1 MNEFADLENLDELDA
16 ATRKNDNREKFPCIK
31 CSGTGRVSG
40 GYVNRWEGK
49 CYACNGKGYFLTS
62 PQARA
67 KARANAKSFKQR
79 KAEDRLEKYKASHG
93 PEVAFLEA
101 NFSWSSF
108 YADMLENIRKY
119 GSLTERQLAS
129 VRSGMAK
136 AEARKA
142 EKAQREAD
150 APVLDLSR
158 INEMFAKAGEHLKKP
173 ALRVGNVRISLAPA
187 NGKNA
192 GYLYAKVDGEYAGK
206 ISPEGKLLPVRSAPA
221 DLEQV
226 LTGIAADPLG
236 KLVEH
241 GRLTGNCACCGREL
255 TKHES
260 IERGI
265 GPICASRW
273 GV

>member
-1 MNEFADLENLDELDA
+1 MNDFADLETIEDLDQS
-16 ATRKNDNREKFPCIK
+16 KGHDNREKFPCIK
-31 CSGTGRVSG
+31 CSGTGHVSG
-40 GYVNRWEGK
+40 GFKNPWSGK
-49 CYACNGKGYFLTS
+49 CFACNGKGYFLTS
-62 PQARA
+62 PQQRA
-67 KARANAKSFKQR
+67 KARSNAHKRKNEKICKYIDENQELVSYLTDVSSWNDFANSLLQSIHKYGKLTDGQHAAALRAKAKHEARQIER
-79 KAEDRLEKYKASHG
+79 KAE
-93 PEVAFLEA
+93 
-101 NFSWSSF
+101 
-108 YADMLENIRKY
+108 
-119 GSLTERQLAS
+119 Q
-129 VRSGMAK
+129 AK
-136 AEARKA
+136 
-142 EKAQREAD
+142 READ
-150 APVLDLSR
+150 APVLDLTR

-206 ISPEGKLLPVRSAPA
+206 ISPEGKLLAVRSAPA

-226 LTGIAADPLG
+226 LTGIANDPLG

-255 TKHES
+255 TKHDS

-273 GV
+273 GL